1 MNFNKIYKFLKLLI
15 VNIVSIL
22 FLIGLTVVNIAM
34 YIGFGLVFGLI
45 ATGLT
50 LILIALIIDHESK
63 ERG

>member
-1 MNFNKIYKFLKLLI
+1 MKLLI

>member
-1 MNFNKIYKFLKLLI
+1 MNFNKIYIFLKLLI

-50 LILIALIIDHESK
+50 LILIALIIDYESK

>member
-1 MNFNKIYKFLKLLI
+1 MKLLI

-50 LILIALIIDHESK
+50 LILIPLIIDHESK